1 MLEKMKQEI
10 ERKYALNQIPEN
22 LRIEKAEIIEQG
34 FIYRDFSTIIRV
46 RKITPVYPQKE
57 EPYYIYT
64 VKTKGDINYTGDYT
78 LGQKY
83 EIENEISREEYEKVI
98 PHRISQKII
107 KTRIVVPIENQLKVE
122 IDLYDDYLTGL
133 LTAEVE
139 FPDQEAAKHFHQP
152 EWLGEELGYKEL
164 SNRKLAEMTKEEWQ
178 SKVGPKRIKQNENL
192 IVKLK
197 EKIKQNGNQ

>member
-1 MLEKMKQEI
+1 MKQEI

-22 LRIEKAEIIEQG
+22 LTIEKAEKIEQG

-46 RKITPVYPQKE
+46 RKITPVYPRKDKV
-57 EPYYIYT
+57 YYIYT
-64 VKTKGDINYTGDYT
+64 LKTKGNINYTGDYT
-78 LGQKY
+78 IGQKY

-98 PHRISQKII
+98 PHRISQKIV

-122 IDLYDDYLTGL
+122 IDLYDEYLTGL

-139 FPDQEAAKHFHQP
+139 FPNQEAAEHFHKP
-152 EWLGEELGYKEL
+152 EWFGEELGYKEL

-197 EKIKQNGNQ
+197 EKIKQN